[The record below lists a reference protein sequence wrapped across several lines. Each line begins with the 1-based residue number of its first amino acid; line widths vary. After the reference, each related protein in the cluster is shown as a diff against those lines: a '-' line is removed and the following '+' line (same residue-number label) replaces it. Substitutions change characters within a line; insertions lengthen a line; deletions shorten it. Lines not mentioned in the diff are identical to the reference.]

1 MYHNFVLVLLLL
13 ASGLCLINGLGNS
26 GGNDYTWG
34 TKTTASTLIADVIVT
49 KTKSLMSTTTQTYA
63 LTQSGTAL
71 TITYIQITDLKK
83 MRGATAAIT
92 SGGVGSTTVDLDVD
106 KIETGTSRVNCRMAA
121 RVVCHLVECP
131 DSRNDTPITN
141 ALKYL
146 G

>member
-1 MYHNFVLVLLLL
+1 MVRSAPKMYHNFVLVLLLL

-92 SGGVGSTTVDLDVD
+92 SGGVGSTTVDVTFTSARGASI
-106 KIETGTSRVNCRMAA
+106 KSRIQIWGTS
-121 RVVCHLVECP
+121 
-131 DSRNDTPITN
+131 
-141 ALKYL
+141 
-146 G
+146 